1 MARTPKKIAAER
13 AAKEKKKR
21 DREEVVPREKNREH
35 DGIVTRENQS
45 NEEVL
50 HSLLTVNLKLA
61 AVSKKISK
69 MQIDLSTILVMNKDI
84 TALAKEVSVINN
96 DFACAL
102 SKWEETEP
110 SPSKNKRM
118 RCDSSSFSSSCGSYS
133 SDYATKQS
141 PDLKK

>member
-1 MARTPKKIAAER
+1 MARTPKKIAAEL

-21 DREEVVPREKNREH
+21 DREKVVPQEKKRKH
-35 DGIVTRENQS
+35 DEVVTRENQR

-61 AVSKKISK
+61 AASKKISK

-96 DFACAL
+96 DFAYAL
-102 SKWEETEP
+102 SKWEETES
-110 SPSKNKRM
+110 SPSKYKKM
-118 RCDSSSFSSSCGSYS
+118 RCDTSSISSSSESDSSVKSIQ
-133 SDYATKQS
+133 K
-141 PDLKK
+141 